1 MLRLALLG
9 TCIGESRSPSLH
21 MEEAKAQGIE
31 LRYELIDFDQL
42 SDDSA
47 IFGQVLTDLQNQG
60 YGGVNV
66 THPFK
71 QKALMFVDDLS
82 PDAALIGSVNTIVFR
97 NGRREGFNTDWS
109 GYVKAFQREFMG
121 ACLDH
126 VVQIGAGGAG
136 AAVAYALLQLG
147 AKHLE
152 IFELDEDLGGRVAAN
167 LSKSNPGRV
176 MLGKNLVASTW
187 NASGLVNC
195 TPVGMEK
202 YPGLPVPAS
211 LLRRS
216 MWVSDI
222 IYFPRET
229 ELLRLAK
236 SAGARARNG
245 SIMNIYQG
253 ACGFELFTGMRANVE
268 RMLRRHSL
276 EG

>member
-1 MLRLALLG
+1 MRLALLG

-31 LRYELIDFDQL
+31 LHYELIDFDQIGG
-42 SDDSA
+42 DCA
-47 IFGQVLTDLQNQG
+47 IFGQVLTDLQRQG

-71 QKALMFVDDLS
+71 QKALKFVDDLS

-109 GYVKAFQREFMG
+109 GYVEAFQREFNG

-152 IFELDEDLGGRVAAN
+152 IFELDEELGGRVVAN

-176 MLGKNLVASTW
+176 ILGKNLVASTW

-195 TPVGMEK
+195 TPVGMAK
-202 YPGLPVPAS
+202 YPGLPVPAP
-211 LLRRS
+211 LLRAS

-236 SAGARARNG
+236 SAGARASNG

-253 ACGFELFTGMRANVE
+253 AYGFELFTGMRANVE
-268 RMLRRHSL
+268 RMLRRHCL
-276 EG
+276 EV